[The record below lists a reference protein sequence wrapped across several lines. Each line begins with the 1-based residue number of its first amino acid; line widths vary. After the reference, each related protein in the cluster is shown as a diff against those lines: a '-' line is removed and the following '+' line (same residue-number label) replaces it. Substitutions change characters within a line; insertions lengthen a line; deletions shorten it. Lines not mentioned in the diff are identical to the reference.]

1 MNQFFNTQAERV
13 KRVLNATFLQ
23 SSSANREPA
32 GETASAAEP
41 QAEEPATAETDSRQ
55 KTSKLTY
62 LQAQFKKY
70 ACSFKSRI
78 YSGQNRVLMS
88 EEEEAKATR
97 FAIELFFCLTMF
109 LSPALRDFLASKN
122 VHPKNS
128 IIDGYEYLKKMLKI
142 CKKNINFLSPG
153 GGNGLDL
160 QYVQTAHKGRNC
172 VCHGDL
178 KAILAEWHKFLHAWI
193 EVCYLINAPEAAR
206 QIKLVHDRL
215 IAEEERNNT
224 ENQPIPV
231 TASIENVPD
240 DKGKPEAP

>member
-1 MNQFFNTQAERV
+1 MNKFLNTQAERV

-23 SSSANREPA
+23 PSANREPA

-41 QAEEPATAETDSRQ
+41 QAEEPTTAESNQ

-62 LQAQFKKY
+62 FQARFKKY

-78 YSGQNRVLMS
+78 YSGQNQVLMS

-109 LSPALRDFLASKN
+109 LSPALRDFLATKN

-178 KAILAEWHKFLHAWI
+178 RAILAEWHKFLHAWI

-206 QIKLVHDRL
+206 QIQLVHDRL
-215 IAEEERNNT
+215 IAEEERNNA

-231 TASIENVPD
+231 AASIENLPAD